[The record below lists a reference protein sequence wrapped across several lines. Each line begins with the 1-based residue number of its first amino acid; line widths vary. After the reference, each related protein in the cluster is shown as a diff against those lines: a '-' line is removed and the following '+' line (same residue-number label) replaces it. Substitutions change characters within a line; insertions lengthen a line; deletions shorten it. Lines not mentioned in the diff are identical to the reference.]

1 MELSDEAAIRRCLEG
16 DRDAFSLLIE
26 KYQNA
31 VYGLC
36 YHMVSNFADAQ
47 DLTQEAFV
55 RAYLDLAK
63 IREPSKFASWL
74 NRLTANVCR
83 MWLRERRRFDSL
95 PLEAAAPMVEWPG
108 NSASPAEHA
117 ENEEL
122 RIIINAA
129 IASLSEKNRLTVTL
143 YYIDGLSHEEIGN
156 FLESSP
162 SAVKS
167 RLHRA
172 RKQLREE
179 LVSMV
184 EEEFGKHKLPE
195 DFPERVIQEVEI
207 KSVLA
212 KLKAG
217 EQRPSG
223 SGLVL
228 QSKADEKQL
237 LIIYTGYEEG
247 GRVLEELERQ
257 PSRAP
262 SIFDFMTNI
271 LSEFDMEIVKVIV
284 VDRMD
289 GTFHAR
295 TIIRSNGVVKEIN
308 TRASDSIALALRTG
322 APIFVVK
329 SIWNEHG
336 VDEIP
341 EQIQNEHIIGSLPG
355 TKDVRVI
362 LRRQTDSEKQ
372 PSSRLFRMKISD
384 RPSQRI
390 RMSRSKYE
398 KYEVEGIE
406 YAGEKL
412 PLLFSIDPKFLSDVY
427 SANISEELRQEFE
440 DNGVS
445 LSHRTSS
452 SGSMIFL
459 APLLFTID
467 LKFRGDLDNSD
478 MSAELRQEFES
489 NGFPLSQDITFVAQ
503 QKKDLWLMRDGYK
516 EYHIKAS
523 EIDIEVYIVRYR
535 VWNLNDEDND
545 KKYLVLGVDGELGAY
560 SIPFLP
566 DFDSYVRESKKSE

>member
-1 MELSDEAAIRRCLEG
+1 MGLSDEAAIRRCLEG
-16 DRDAFSLLIE
+16 DRNAFSLLVE

-36 YHMVSNFADAQ
+36 YHMVGNFADAQ

-74 NRLTANVCR
+74 NRLAVNVCR

-95 PLEAAAPMVEWPG
+95 PLEAAAPTIEWLG
-108 NSASPAEHA
+108 DSGSPVEHA

-122 RIIINAA
+122 RLTINAA
-129 IASLSEKNRLTVTL
+129 IDSLSEKNQLAVAL

-156 FLESSP
+156 FLDLSP

-172 RKQLREE
+172 RKQLRKE
-179 LVSMV
+179 LISMV

-195 DFPERVIQEVEI
+195 DFPERVIQEVEV

-212 KLKAG
+212 KLTAG
-217 EQRPSG
+217 ERKPRG

-237 LIIYTGYEEG
+237 LIVYAGYEEG
-247 GRVLEELERQ
+247 VRILEELERQ
-257 PSRAP
+257 PSHAP

-271 LSEFDMEIVKVIV
+271 LSEFGMEIVKVV
-284 VDRMD
+284 VTDRMD

-295 TIIRSNGVVKEIN
+295 TTIRSNSIVKEIN

-329 SIWNEHG
+329 SILNEHG
-336 VDEIP
+336 VEEIP
-341 EQIQNEHIIGSLPG
+341 EQIQNKRIMSSLPG
-355 TKDVRVI
+355 AKDVRVI

-372 PSSRLFRMKISD
+372 PSSRLFRMKILD

-390 RMSRSKYE
+390 WMGGPKYE

-406 YAGEKL
+406 YKGEKL

-427 SANISEELRQEFE
+427 SGNISEELRQEFE
-440 DNGVS
+440 GNGVS

-452 SGSMIFL
+452 SVVNFL

-467 LKFRGDLDNSD
+467 LKFRDDLDKSD

-503 QKKDLWLMRDGYK
+503 RQKDIWRMRDGYR

-523 EIDIEVYIVRYR
+523 GIDIIDIEVYIVQYR

-545 KKYLVLGVDGELGAY
+545 KKYLVLEVEDELGAY

-566 DFDSYVRESKKSE
+566 